1 MQGIRALLTANMD
14 WMLEKLIE
22 EVNSLAG
29 IYTTSVIIGI
39 SLAIYILSLK
49 MGPNVEISEK
59 IQALENT
66 TPDVIQVIQW
76 FLENTT
82 VLTDNIEG

>member
-29 IYTTSVIIGI
+29 IYTTSVIIVI
-39 SLAIYILSLK
+39 SLAIHTLSLK

-59 IQALENT
+59 MQALESP

-82 VLTDNIEG
+82 V